1 MKENERNSYKV
12 VSRMQEITT
21 YRKVVT
27 KAGGKVLLNDGEN
40 AESVKNASKAMP
52 PSTVEAETQKALREG
67 KERKEG
73 GHVAFWKDIERGQ
86 GSTCLDAINR

>member
-1 MKENERNSYKV
+1 MKENERKSYKV

-27 KAGGKVLLNDGEN
+27 RAGGKVLLNDGKN
-40 AESVKNASKAMP
+40 VESMKNTGKAMP
-52 PSTVEAETQKALREG
+52 LSTVEAEMQKALREG

-73 GHVAFWKDIERGQ
+73 GRV
-86 GSTCLDAINR
+86 SPS

>member
-1 MKENERNSYKV
+1 MKENEQKSYKV

-40 AESVKNASKAMP
+40 VESVKNAGKATP
-52 PSTVEAETQKALREG
+52 TSTVEVETQKALREG

-73 GHVAFWKDIERGQ
+73 GRVAFWKDIERGQ
-86 GSTCLDAINR
+86 GSTCLDAIN

>member
-1 MKENERNSYKV
+1 
-12 VSRMQEITT
+12 MQEITT

-27 KAGGKVLLNDGEN
+27 RAGGKVLLNDGEN
-40 AESVKNASKAMP
+40 VESMKNVGKAKP

-73 GHVAFWKDIERGQ
+73 GHITFWEDIERGRE
-86 GSTCLDAINR
+86 AHA

>member
-1 MKENERNSYKV
+1 MKENEQKSYKV

-40 AESVKNASKAMP
+40 VESVKNAGKATP
-52 PSTVEAETQKALREG
+52 TSTVEAETQKALREG

-73 GHVAFWKDIERGQ
+73 RCVTFWEDIEQ
-86 GSTCLDAINR
+86 GREAHA